1 MYSRIRRHISAS
13 DLRRFNEELTLKFR
27 DKLNST
33 YWEGEVL
40 KPTVRTALLNFADA
54 FAEYVDLDSRAIK
67 DVLMLGGNAG
77 YNYTKYSD
85 IDVHLVV
92 DPKYIPDCD
101 PEMMDEYYEDK
112 KMLWTLT
119 HDVKV
124 YGSDLEP
131 YIEQPGK
138 KRRKSQGVYSVLK
151 NRWIQKPQQAK
162 EVDEDEVEK
171 KANNFKRRI
180 DSLLRSDNGVG
191 MKAILKKLSNL
202 RNESLDKYGEYGFDN
217 LVYKE
222 LRNSGYIDKVRK
234 ALLELKSKK
243 LSLP

>member
-1 MYSRIRRHISAS
+1 MYSRVLRHISAS
-13 DLRRFNEELTLKFR
+13 DLRESLTLKFR
-27 DKLNST
+27 DKLNPVFWKDDT
-33 YWEGEVL
+33 LRGD
-40 KPTVRTALLNFADA
+40 VRDALMKFGQA
-54 FAEYVDLDSRAIK
+54 FAEYVDLPEAAIR
-67 DVLMLGGNAG
+67 DILMLGGNAG

-92 DPKYIPDCD
+92 DPKYIPECD
-101 PEMMDEYYEDK
+101 PELIDEFYGDK

-124 YGSDLEP
+124 YGAEVEP
-131 YIEQPGK
+131 YVEQPGK
-138 KRRKSQGVYSVLK
+138 KRRKSQGVYSILK
-151 NRWIQKPQQAK
+151 NKWIQKPQQAK

-171 KANNFKRRI
+171 KSNNFKRRI

-191 MKAILKKLSNL
+191 MKAILKKLNSI

-234 ALLELKSKK
+234 SLVELKSKN
-243 LSLP
+243 LSL